1 MGIPWHLRADSP
13 WASVGSKKAGTAQD
27 NTQEAACSVPY
38 TPGKEEKQARK
49 VNAGV
54 GGEYLHM
61 RKTVIIS
68 HLTAL
73 LWGLL
78 DVFWKLN
85 SAAARSRT
93 SELDSQVLG
102 QLW

>member
-1 MGIPWHLRADSP
+1 M
-13 WASVGSKKAGTAQD
+13 GSKKAGAAQD

-54 GGEYLHM
+54 GGEHLHI
-61 RKTVIIS
+61 RKTVIVS

-73 LWGLL
+73 PWGLL

-85 SAAARSRT
+85 SAVARSHT
-93 SELDSQVLG
+93 SELDSQVLAL
-102 QLW
+102 LW